1 MQKKEDAKFM
11 TDIKR
16 EIEDVIG
23 FKQTKGAQ
31 NHLFFTWSCT
41 LNIDINM
48 LKISC
53 LKGSAHYGI

>member
-11 TDIKR
+11 MNIKR

-31 NHLFFTWSCT
+31 NHLLFTWSCT

-48 LKISC
+48 LKTSC

>member
-1 MQKKEDAKFM
+1 MM
-11 TDIKR
+11 DIKR